1 MINLVK
7 SKNIQIN
14 SRIRGKMECF
24 LRLGSV
30 EIDCITEYLSYLGD
44 F

>member
-14 SRIRGKMECF
+14 SRIRIKMECF
-24 LRLGSV
+24 LLLESV
-30 EIDCITEYLSYLGD
+30 KFDCITGYLSYLGD